1 MQSVH
6 RSRTSLSVVS
16 LMTFLIVC
24 FFVRIVGVAQDGET
38 NTSAPDTT
46 RVGIFI
52 NSIDEL
58 NYDEGS
64 FSANFT
70 IWRLNKDRVFK
81 DYYLY
86 LPMNSI
92 DLDTL
97 VASPTL
103 HDQTENV
110 VVRQLGDTIFWDYYD
125 MMGKFRHDFDVRT
138 YPFEIEELTMEF
150 EGNMYY
156 DHYVELSVDTVQSG
170 TDILNLDGWRISKM
184 KVFAVDKTYPTNF
197 GSPGEK
203 AGRVYSGFKV
213 VIPIVREG
221 WGLFWKLFIGVLVSF
236 LIAFFSLRIN
246 ITEADG
252 RFGVCVGAIFAA
264 LANMYIVNSN
274 LPLASKFT
282 LMDGIHMVVI
292 VVIVGLF
299 YTSTVSLKYYKADNL
314 AKSQKI
320 DRLAGWVSVGV
331 FTIGLTIAFVY
342 FLVI

>member
-1 MQSVH
+1 MLSAPVFRVAAAS
-6 RSRTSLSVVS
+6 RSRIKI
-16 LMTFLIVC
+16 LIAC
-24 FFVRIVGVAQDGET
+24 LFVTLVGTAQDSA
-38 NTSAPDTT
+38 NNSSAPDTT
-46 RVGIFI
+46 KVGIFI

-70 IWRLNKDRVFK
+70 IWTLNNERQFK
-81 DYYLY
+81 DYYRY

-97 VASPTL
+97 IASPQL
-103 HDQTENV
+103 PDQTENIV
-110 VVRQLGDTIFWDYYD
+110 IRHAGDTIFWDYYD
-125 MMGKFRHDFDVRT
+125 MKGKFRHDFDVRT
-138 YPFEIEELTMEF
+138 YPFETEELTMEF
-150 EGNMYY
+150 EGAMYY
-156 DHYVELSVDTVQSG
+156 DHYVELSIDQAQSG
-170 TDILNLDGWRISKM
+170 TDTLKLDGWRISKM
-184 KVFAVDKTYPTNF
+184 KVFSVDKTYPTNF

-203 AGRVYSGFKV
+203 AGHVYSGFKV

-292 VVIVGLF
+292 IVIVGLF

-314 AKSQKI
+314 AKSQRI
-320 DRLAGWVSVGV
+320 DYLAGWISLGV
-331 FTIGLTIAFVY
+331 FGTGLTLTFIY
-342 FLVI
+342 FLVV